1 MTIEAKNIDVSYGAK
16 RGKRKVIKNF
26 STKLNTGETLVV
38 IGSNGAGKSTLL
50 RTLAGVQDFQSG
62 ELLWNDTPIGDIKK
76 DQRPHIV
83 SAMFSNYL
91 RVDGFTVLDLVA
103 LGRQPYTGVF
113 GKLKPADWDICKKA
127 LVDVGMENFENRQI
141 FSLSDGEYK
150 KVLLAK
156 MLAQD
161 TPVLIFDEPTTHLDL
176 PSSIE
181 FMKLIKKLASQAGK
195 IAVFST
201 HNLHVAFQLFN
212 TVLLLG
218 EDGQYVQGAVDEIA
232 NHELTCSFLR
242 TTDVKFEKGK
252 LIYNI
257 Q

>member
-1 MTIEAKNIDVSYGAK
+1 MTIEARNIDVSYGAK
-16 RGKRKVIKNF
+16 RGDRKVIQNF
-26 STKLNTGETLVV
+26 STKLNAGETLVV

-62 ELLWNDTPIGDIKK
+62 ELLWNGTPIGEIKK
-76 DQRPHIV
+76 DERPHIV

-91 RVDGFTVLDLVA
+91 RVNGFTVLDLVA

-113 GKLKPADWDICKKA
+113 GKLKSDDWESCKRA
-127 LVDVGMENFENRQI
+127 LRDVGMESFESRQLY
-141 FSLSDGEYK
+141 SLSDGEYK

-181 FMKLIKKLASQAGK
+181 FMKLIKSLAQQAGK
-195 IAVFST
+195 TVLFST
-201 HNLHVAFQLFN
+201 HNLHVVFELFQS
-212 TVLLLG
+212 VLLLSEEG
-218 EDGQYVQGAVDEIA
+218 KYVKGTIKEIA

-242 TTDVKFEKGK
+242 TSDVKFENGK